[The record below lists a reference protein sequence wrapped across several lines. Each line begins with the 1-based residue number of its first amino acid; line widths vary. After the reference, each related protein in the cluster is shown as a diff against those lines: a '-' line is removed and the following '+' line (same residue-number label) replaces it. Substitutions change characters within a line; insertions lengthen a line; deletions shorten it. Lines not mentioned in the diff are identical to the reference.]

1 MKLTIPRGIIYH
13 SLSQDL
19 WSFVSALFVRLDNK
33 SLINKFEQQ
42 FASYIGC
49 KHGVAFPYARIALYF
64 TLKLK
69 QFPRGSEIIM
79 PPITIKAILDVVLE
93 LGLKPVFVDID
104 PDTLGF
110 DLNNLK
116 KSITTNTKAIL
127 ITYLY
132 GMVPDMESMLTICN
146 DYNLFIIED
155 FSQCLNGEYK
165 NKKVGSLGHVG
176 IYSASSIK
184 TLDTYGGGLLVTNDT
199 ALYDQLRDCQSTLE
213 KPSRKFLIQKIFTNI
228 VRNFATKRII
238 FHTLVFPLLKAIHLL
253 KPDIY
258 IKNTGER
265 NKNPLKNLPSAWFT
279 SYTSFQAHIGQKLL
293 LNVEKEDRQRIQN
306 AEVIR
311 TNKSVHFPQ
320 GAHNTKNVYWQT
332 IAYFS
337 EPLAALKLLQNNGI
351 DSATTS
357 LEKISTL
364 SNYPIQGNTPNAD
377 TIYSCA
383 LFIPTY
389 PGLKT
394 KDLTHIMNTLNLISL
409 NSRVGEALQWT
420 R

>member
-13 SLSQDL
+13 TLCQDL
-19 WSFVSALFVRLDNK
+19 WSLASSLFVTLDNK
-33 SLINKFEQQ
+33 PVINNFEQQ

-49 KHGVAFPYARIALYF
+49 QHGLSFPYARIAIYF

-69 QFPRGSEIIM
+69 QFSPGSEIIM
-79 PPITIKAILDVVLE
+79 PPITIKAILDVVLD

-110 DLNNLK
+110 DLNKLQ
-116 KSITTNTKAIL
+116 KSITPYTKAIL

-132 GMVPDMESMLTICN
+132 GMVPNMESMLTICN
-146 DYNLFIIED
+146 DYHLFIIED

-165 NKKVGSLGHVG
+165 NKKVGGFGHVG

-184 TLDTYGGGLLVTNDT
+184 TLDTYGGGLLVTDDT
-199 ALYDQLRDCQSTLE
+199 ALYEQLRECQSTLE
-213 KPSRKFLIQKIFTNI
+213 KPSRKFLIQKIFTSI
-228 VRNFATKRII
+228 VRNFATTRII
-238 FHTLVFPLLKAIHLL
+238 FHTLVFPLLKTINFF
-253 KPDIY
+253 KPDTY

-265 NKNPLKNLPSAWFT
+265 AKTPLHSLPTEWFT

-293 LNVEKEDRQRIQN
+293 SKVQEGDSQRIKN
-306 AEVIR
+306 AEIIR
-311 TNKSVHFPQ
+311 ANKSIHFPRGVDDTQ
-320 GAHNTKNVYWQT
+320 NVYWQT

-337 EPLAALKLLQNNGI
+337 EPLEILKLLRDNHI

-377 TIYSCA
+377 MIYACA
-383 LFIPTY
+383 LFVPTY
-389 PGLKT
+389 PGLKA
-394 KDLTHIMNTLNLISL
+394 KDLTHIMNTLNVIPAHFSAT
-409 NSRVGEALQWT
+409 ETLQWNK
-420 R
+420 